1 MDTLGISRAM
11 VRSDRALPWLDRLKA
26 LALAWVVLNHVVER
40 LVGGASA
47 GNPSVPWPP
56 LSARI
61 AQFAPVHGMGVL
73 TWPLTVIRDLGWFGD
88 QGVTLF
94 LILSGFGLTHG
105 LLARATPLTL
115 AVPAFYRRR
124 AFRIMPLWWGAH
136 VLFLPFGILAGTMTP
151 GNWQFYASLA
161 GLRFLPSVF
170 YFFSPAWWYIG
181 LLLQLYLF
189 YPFLW
194 RLMRARGA
202 ATLFGVGCA
211 IGFGAIA
218 LGPHLFHNGYL
229 DAWQR
234 GAFFPTR
241 LPEFTLGMALGAWW
255 FRCPLRTEAF
265 LYSPVT
271 PLAGVLVYCVG
282 TVLSFTLSG
291 MIVAPLLLGAGAFAI
306 LFPVVAQPARGDD
319 PVQRVGR
326 HSYSLYLVHDP
337 LITVLVPASLVVAKN
352 ALGIVAAL
360 VATLVAAWILERGTS
375 AVESLIG
382 RSAARYG
389 GVVTAGGIALSAALA
404 FGSAIAA
411 DLAVQRFAPQEVL
424 GWGERASLEPSARFG
439 WKLIPSRTTRLRW
452 QTYDY
457 HVTANALGFPGP
469 EFATAKPSNT
479 LRILVTGDAYSSAE
493 GVDTDRA
500 WPRLLQA
507 DLADAGNYRNVQVMN
522 FSITG
527 YGPSQEA
534 AVVAAFAPRF
544 HPDVVLIEM
553 FANDVEDART
563 SNAAFQ
569 ESIGFGNQPGTGL
582 RSILELRQLSAYVL
596 SQIAQP
602 IRSRFRHKPEGD
614 GYFLGNFAFL
624 ERGHPE
630 WDRDGVRRS
639 IVRYDAIAGAA
650 RSVGAKAIIAFVPTP
665 AQVCDRRS
673 LTYYPHFTDLGDSA
687 KYDLILPEKRGR
699 AIASA
704 AGMPFWDL
712 LPDLRAL
719 SPCPYMPRNM
729 HFTAQGNS
737 AVAKL
742 LTKRLSKRLAQLR

>member
-26 LALAWVVLNHVVER
+26 LALAWVVLNHVVEH
-40 LVGGASA
+40 LAGGAAA

-61 AQFAPVHGMGVL
+61 AQFGPVHGMGVL
-73 TWPLTVIRDLGWFGD
+73 TWPLTAIRDFGWFGD

-94 LILSGFGLTHG
+94 LMLSGFGLTYG
-105 LLARATPLTL
+105 LLARTAP
-115 AVPAFYRRR
+115 AVLGVPEFYRRR

-136 VLFLPFGILAGTMTP
+136 VLFLPLGILAGTMTP

-181 LLLQLYLF
+181 LLLQLYLV

-194 RLMRARGA
+194 RLLRARGA
-202 ATLFGVGCA
+202 ATLLGTGCA

-234 GAFFPTR
+234 GAFFVTR
-241 LPEFTLGMALGAWW
+241 LPEFTLGIALGAWW
-255 FRCPLRTEAF
+255 FRRPQQAQAFFRT
-265 LYSPVT
+265 PVT

-282 TVLSFTLSG
+282 TALSFTLSG
-291 MIVAPLLLGAGAFAI
+291 MIVAPLLLGAAAFAI
-306 LFPVVAQPARGDD
+306 FFPVVARPARGDD
-319 PVQRVGR
+319 PMQRVGR

-337 LITVLVPASLVVAKN
+337 LITVLVPASLVVAKS
-352 ALGIVAAL
+352 ALGIAAAL
-360 VATLVAAWILERGTS
+360 IATLVAAWILERGTA
-375 AVESLIG
+375 AVESFIG

-389 GVVTAGGIALSAALA
+389 GVVTAGGITLLAALA
-404 FGSAIAA
+404 LGGAVAA

-424 GWGERASLEPSARFG
+424 GWGERASLEPSAQFG

-452 QTYDY
+452 EFYDY
-457 HVTANALGFPGP
+457 RVTANALGFPGP
-469 EFATAKPSNT
+469 QFAASKPPNT

-507 DLADAGNYRNVQVMN
+507 DLAGSGDHRNVQVMN

-553 FANDVEDART
+553 FANDVQDART
-563 SNAAFQ
+563 SDAAFR
-569 ESIGFGNQPGTGL
+569 ESIGFGNPPGTGL
-582 RSILELRQLSAYVL
+582 RAILELRQLSAYMRVR
-596 SQIAQP
+596 IAEP
-602 IRSRFRHKPEGD
+602 VRSRLRHKPED
-614 GYFLGNFAFL
+614 EGYFLGNFAFL

-639 IVRYDAIAGAA
+639 SVRYDAIARAA
-650 RSVGAKAIIAFVPTP
+650 RSVGAKAIVAFVPAP
-665 AQVCDRRS
+665 AEVCDRRS
-673 LTYYPHFTDLGDSA
+673 LAYYPRFTDVGDAA
-687 KYDLILPEKRGR
+687 KYDLTLPEKRGR
-699 AIASA
+699 AIAAA

-712 LPDLRAL
+712 LPGLRAL

-729 HFTAQGNS
+729 HFTVQGNS
-737 AVAKL
+737 AVAEL
-742 LTKRLSKRLAQLR
+742 VAKRLSKRLAQLR

>member
-1 MDTLGISRAM
+1 MDTLGISSAM
-11 VRSDRALPWLDRLKA
+11 VRSNRSLPWLDRLKG

-40 LVGGASA
+40 LAGGAAA

-56 LSARI
+56 LAERI
-61 AQFAPVHGMGVL
+61 AQFAPVHGMGAL
-73 TWPLTVIRDLGWFGD
+73 NWPLTALRDLGWFGD

-105 LLARATPLTL
+105 LLAQGAPPALG
-115 AVPAFYRRR
+115 VPEFYRRR

-136 VLFLPFGILAGTMTP
+136 VLFLPLGILAGTMTP

-161 GLRFLPSVF
+161 GLRFMPSVF
-170 YFFSPAWWYIG
+170 YFFSPAWWYVG
-181 LLLQLYLF
+181 LLLQLYLV
-189 YPFLW
+189 YPLLW
-194 RLMRARGA
+194 RLLRARGA
-202 ATLFGVGCA
+202 ATLLVFGCA
-211 IGFGAIA
+211 IGFAAIA

-234 GAFFPTR
+234 GAFFVTR
-241 LPEFTLGMALGAWW
+241 LPEFTLGMAFGAWW
-255 FRCPLRTEAF
+255 FRRPRQTQAF
-265 LYSPVT
+265 LRAPVT
-271 PLAGVLVYCVG
+271 PLAGVLVYSVG
-282 TVLSFTLSG
+282 TALSFTLSG

-306 LFPVVAQPARGDD
+306 VFPWVARPARGDVA
-319 PVQRVGR
+319 VQRVGR
-326 HSYSLYLVHDP
+326 HSYSLYLVHDA
-337 LITVLVPASLVVAKN
+337 LITVLVPASLVVAKS
-352 ALGIVAAL
+352 ALGIAAAL
-360 VATLVAAWILERGTS
+360 VATLVAAWLLERGTS
-375 AVESLIG
+375 AVESFIG
-382 RSAARYG
+382 QSARRYG
-389 GVVTAGGIALSAALA
+389 GVATVGAIALFAVLA
-404 FGSAIAA
+404 WGGAVAA

-424 GWGERASLEPSARFG
+424 GWGERASLEPSVRFG
-439 WKLIPSRTTRLRW
+439 WKLIPSRTTRLHW
-452 QTYDY
+452 QSYDY
-457 HVTANALGFPGP
+457 RVTANALGFPGP
-469 EFATAKPSNT
+469 EFTASKPPNM

-493 GVDTDRA
+493 GVDTQRA

-507 DLADAGNYRNVQVMN
+507 DLAQAGDDRHVQVMN

-527 YGPSQEA
+527 YGPNQEA
-534 AVVAAFAPRF
+534 GVVAAFAPRF
-544 HPDVVLIEM
+544 CPDFVLIEM

-563 SNAAFQ
+563 SNAAFR
-569 ESIGFGNQPGTGL
+569 ESIGFGNLPGTGL
-582 RSILELRQLSAYVL
+582 RPILELRQLSAYL
-596 SQIAQP
+596 HSQIAEP
-602 IRSRFRHKPEGD
+602 MRSRLRYKPED
-614 GYFLGNFAFL
+614 EGYFLGNFAFL

-650 RSVGAKAIIAFVPTP
+650 RSVGAKAIVAFVPAP

-673 LTYYPHFTDLGDSA
+673 LAYYPHFTDLGDSA
-687 KYDLILPEKRGR
+687 KYDLTLPEKRGR

-704 AGMPFWDL
+704 AGMAFWDL

-742 LTKRLSKRLAQLR
+742 LAKRLSKLLAQLR